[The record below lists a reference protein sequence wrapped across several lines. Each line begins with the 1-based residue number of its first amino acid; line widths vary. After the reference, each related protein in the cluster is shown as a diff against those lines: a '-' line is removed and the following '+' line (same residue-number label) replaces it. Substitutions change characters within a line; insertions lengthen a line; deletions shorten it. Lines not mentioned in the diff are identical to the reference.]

1 MAVVEL
7 AALTSPVSDEEPCGP
22 DLELAGDAD
31 YMNFMARAEG
41 IIPTS
46 YFSGPES
53 KPFDRAS
60 VDFASEFEA
69 IKPLLAR
76 TRDLRLLTI
85 LAKMLILNRD
95 LAGFE
100 ACVSAI
106 SALLEERWD
115 DVHPRGED
123 GIFAAR
129 IAAIETLDDMPPVIM
144 PLQHLPIA
152 ESRRFGAV
160 SYRSHMIASGEVKPR
175 EGEEAFEIG
184 TVEQALMETE
194 LSQLVGNRAHFDT
207 LSKALGN
214 IRTVCMDRS
223 SGEVAKLDRLAPFVQ
238 KIFVLLNDV
247 VTKRD
252 PSAALATDAAE
263 GAQPDADGAPSA
275 TIGAG
280 LIRSPA
286 DAARGLAAVAHYF
299 SRFEPS
305 NPALLLVR
313 QAEQLMGKSFL
324 EVIRI
329 LVPTHVDQA
338 AILLGKDQMVELPL
352 ERLSAFAEVDP
363 SGTAAWET
371 ETPSAETDADA
382 GASDAAET
390 GSDGS
395 EAVEAASAK
404 AEETARPRSQNGGG
418 APARRIAVQSRRD
431 AIALLDQIGVYYRGA
446 EPSSP
451 VPTIVER
458 ARSLAE
464 RDFLSLLKDLLPEGA
479 FKSPSG

>member
-31 YMNFMARAEG
+31 YMNYMARAEG

-46 YFSGPES
+46 YFSGPDG
-53 KPFDRAS
+53 KPFDRTS

-100 ACVSAI
+100 TCVSAI
-106 SALLEERWD
+106 GALLEQRWD

-160 SYRSHMIASGEVKPR
+160 SYRSYMIANGEVKPR

-184 TVEQALMETE
+184 AVEQALMETE
-194 LSQLVGNRAHFDT
+194 LSQLVSNRAHFDT
-207 LSKALGN
+207 VSKALAN
-214 IRTVCMDRS
+214 IQTVCIDRS
-223 SGEVAKLDRLAPFVQ
+223 SGEMVKLERLPPFVQ
-238 KIFVLLNDV
+238 KIFDLLNDF
-247 VTKRD
+247 VTRRD
-252 PSAALATDAAE
+252 PSAALATVGGEA
-263 GAQPDADGAPSA
+263 AQPADAGAPAA
-275 TIGAG
+275 TIAAG

-286 DAARGLAAVAHYF
+286 DAAAGLAAVADYF

-329 LVPTHVDQA
+329 LVPTHVEQA

-352 ERLSAFAEVDP
+352 ERLSAFAEVNP
-363 SGTAAWET
+363 SPTAAWES
-371 ETPSAETDADA
+371 EAPSAEPDSDDGAPEAADA
-382 GASDAAET
+382 

-395 EAVEAASAK
+395 ESVEAAER
-404 AEETARPRSQNGGG
+404 AEDAPRSQPQQNGGG
-418 APARRIAVQSRRD
+418 APARQIAVQSRRD

-451 VPTIVER
+451 VPCIVER

>member
-1 MAVVEL
+1 MVVVEL

-31 YMNFMARAEG
+31 YMNFVARAEG

-46 YFSGPES
+46 YFSGPDG

-60 VDFASEFEA
+60 VDFASEFAA

-76 TRDLRLLTI
+76 THDVRLITI

-95 LAGFE
+95 LEGFE
-100 ACVSAI
+100 TCVSAI
-106 SALLEERWD
+106 STLLEERWD

-152 ESRRFGAV
+152 ESRRFGSV
-160 SYRSHMIASGEVKPR
+160 NYRSYMIASGEVKPR
-175 EGEEAFEIG
+175 EGEEAFELG
-184 TVEQALMETE
+184 AVEQALMETE
-194 LSQLVGNRAHFDT
+194 LSQLVGTCARFDK
-207 LSKALGN
+207 LGKALAN

-223 SGEVAKLDRLAPFVQ
+223 SGEMVKLERLPPFAEKVLA
-238 KIFVLLNDV
+238 LLNDV
-247 VTKRD
+247 VSKRD
-252 PSAALATDAAE
+252 PSAALPTEGDAAQPAA
-263 GAQPDADGAPSA
+263 GAAPA
-275 TIGAG
+275 TTIAAG

-286 DAARGLAAVAHYF
+286 DAAAGLAAVAQYF

-363 SGTAAWET
+363 SPTVAWET
-371 ETPSAETDADA
+371 ETPSADNASGGDGAEAGET
-382 GASDAAET
+382 ASE
-390 GSDGS
+390 GS
-395 EAVEAASAK
+395 EGAEVAAAPPED
-404 AEETARPRSQNGGG
+404 APRPPPQNGGG
-418 APARRIAVQSRRD
+418 AGARRIVVKSRRD
-431 AIALLDQIGVYYRGA
+431 AIAVLDQIGIYYRGA

-479 FKSPSG
+479 FKSPTG

>member
-1 MAVVEL
+1 MAVVDL
-7 AALTSPVSDEEPCGP
+7 AALTSPISDEEPCGP

-31 YMNFMARAEG
+31 YMNFVARAEG
-41 IIPTS
+41 LIPTS
-46 YFSGPES
+46 YFSGPDG
-53 KPFDRAS
+53 KPFDRSS
-60 VDFASEFEA
+60 VDFAAEFEA

-76 TRDLRLLTI
+76 THDVRLIAI
-85 LAKMLILNRD
+85 LAKLLILNRD
-95 LAGFE
+95 LDGFE
-100 ACVSAI
+100 TCVGAI

-123 GIFAAR
+123 GIFAVR

-152 ESRRFGAV
+152 ESRRFGSV
-160 SYRSHMIASGEVKPR
+160 SYRSYMIATGEVKPR
-175 EGEEAFEIG
+175 EGEEAFELNA
-184 TVEQALMETE
+184 VEQALMETE
-194 LSQLVGNRAHFDT
+194 LSRLVGTCASFNK
-207 LSKALGN
+207 LGKALAN

-223 SGEVAKLDRLAPFVQ
+223 SGEMVKLERLPPFVE
-238 KIFVLLNDV
+238 KVFALINDV

-252 PSAALATDAAE
+252 PSAALPTEADAAQPAA
-263 GAQPDADGAPSA
+263 GAGPA
-275 TIGAG
+275 TTIAAG

-286 DAARGLAAVAHYF
+286 DAAAGLAAVAEYF

-352 ERLSAFAEVDP
+352 ERLSAFAEVNP
-363 SGTAAWET
+363 SPTVAWET
-371 ETPSAETDADA
+371 ETPGAQSDSGGDGAEA
-382 GASDAAET
+382 GETASEGAE
-390 GSDGS
+390 GA
-395 EAVEAASAK
+395 EVASADGGD
-404 AEETARPRSQNGGG
+404 APRPPRPNGGG
-418 APARRIAVQSRRD
+418 AGARRIAVKTRRD
-431 AIALLDQIGVYYRGA
+431 AIAVLDQIGIYYRGA

-451 VPTIVER
+451 VPCIVER

-464 RDFLSLLKDLLPEGA
+464 RDFLSLLKDLLPEAA
-479 FKSPSG
+479 FKSPTG